1 MSEEGQKA
9 LLVVISAPS
18 GGGKT
23 TLANELLRRFPNSQK
38 SISVTTRP
46 SRSTEIP
53 GQDYKFISD
62 EQFEE
67 YLQDNAFAEW
77 AKVHGHRYGTL
88 KKNIQEALDHNKTL
102 FLTID
107 FQGAENI
114 KKSFP
119 DCLTFFVQPPDFD
132 VLESRLRKRGTENE
146 EEIRRRLENARKE
159 MSLAD
164 TFDYRV
170 LNDRLDRVAL
180 EIESIIKKQ
189 SHS

>member
-1 MSEEGQKA
+1 M
-9 LLVVISAPS
+9 
-18 GGGKT
+18 T
-23 TLANELLRRFPNSQK
+23 TEREY
-38 SISVTTRP
+38 SILYP
-46 SRSTEIP
+46 C
-53 GQDYKFISD
+53 
-62 EQFEE
+62 
-67 YLQDNAFAEW
+67 
-77 AKVHGHRYGTL
+77 L
-88 KKNIQEALDHNKTL
+88 KKDKKRYSLSFLLQVEVAKQPWPTNCCEGFRILKNQSASRHIQEALDHNKTL

-107 FQGAENI
+107 VQGAENI